1 MGCGGGVID
10 WVAVTD
16 LAAVTWTGLGGGV
29 GFWSTGVM
37 VALVTGLAGR
47 GGLLALGAGLEFS
60 AFACSLCSDWILT
73 IADL

>member
-1 MGCGGGVID
+1 VVD
-10 WVAVTD
+10 KD
-16 LAAVTWTGLGGGV
+16 LAAVTWTGFGGGV
-29 GFWSTGVM
+29 GFWSTGVI

-47 GGLLALGAGLEFS
+47 AGLLAFGAGLGTS